1 MFYNFLHVYSP
12 NRYGYF
18 EAELQAE
25 ANVITN
31 MLVVEKGVKVEIF
44 RGLPLRLPH
53 KSKVCEVFCLV
64 GAERNNETHYCRI

>member
-18 EAELQAE
+18 GAELQAE

-44 RGLPLRLPH
+44 RGLPLRLPPQ
-53 KSKVCEVFCLV
+53 E
-64 GAERNNETHYCRI
+64 